1 MSNRIS
7 LFLSESVQSTFR
19 AFAFT
24 HILFSVGSIS
34 LATEIKQTFHSRDQL
49 NKQKAAS
56 QCDTIYNFAD
66 RVPEFPG
73 GEDSLFYFISHN
85 LGLPFLKEKTT
96 DTENVICS
104 VTITQEGEVTKAEVI
119 RSLEPEFDEEAL
131 RIIRSMPDWIP
142 GQKAGQNICMRHI
155 IIVPFPYNRPDYSKI
170 FEQDSSENW
179 GCYLFMELPPIF
191 KQGGEQG
198 ITEFIYSNLKYP
210 EAALKEKK
218 EGRVICTFI
227 IGTNGQ
233 VSDPRILRS
242 SDSVF
247 NEEVLRIINLMPQW
261 IPGVQFGKPVRMR
274 YTVPVNFRLPTS
286 GKSK

>member
-34 LATEIKQTFHSRDQL
+34 LAAEIKQTFHSRDQL

-142 GQKAGQNICMRHI
+142 GQKQVRIFVCVILSLFHFHI
-155 IIVPFPYNRPDYSKI
+155 TGRTTAKYLSRIVLKIGVAIFLWSSHPYLNRGV
-170 FEQDSSENW
+170 N
-179 GCYLFMELPPIF
+179 
-191 KQGGEQG
+191 
-198 ITEFIYSNLKYP
+198 
-210 EAALKEKK
+210 KE
-218 EGRVICTFI
+218 
-227 IGTNGQ
+227 
-233 VSDPRILRS
+233 
-242 SDSVF
+242 
-247 NEEVLRIINLMPQW
+247 
-261 IPGVQFGKPVRMR
+261 
-274 YTVPVNFRLPTS
+274 
-286 GKSK
+286 